1 MIDFRIEAT
10 RGDLVESVHPV
21 SVAVVRADGNLIA
34 SAGDPSLVSFW
45 RSAAKPFQ
53 ALPLLEDGAADA
65 LAITPA
71 ELALACASHSSEPRH
86 LAVAEGLLRRIGAT
100 TADLA
105 CGPHPPLAAAVAER
119 VIREGIALT
128 PLWSNCSGKH
138 AGMLA
143 LARHHGWPLAG
154 YVRPDHP
161 VQRRILGAV
170 AHWTG
175 VPSARIGT
183 ATDGCTAVTFALPLG
198 AMATAWARLGRSAE
212 PGPARL
218 RAAMAAH
225 PELVAGSG
233 RLCTEL
239 MAATRG
245 RVLAKV
251 GAAGIYCAAVPEL
264 GLGIALKVGDGD
276 SDSASVALL
285 AVLEVLLG
293 RAGLGGMYDPAA
305 VARHGA
311 RPVLNTRGA
320 AVGLVRPAGAL
331 RFSA

>member
-1 MIDFRIEAT
+1 MTDFRIEAT
-10 RGDLVESVHPV
+10 RGDLVESVHRV
-21 SVAVVRADGNLIA
+21 SVAAVRADGTLVA
-34 SAGDPSLVSFW
+34 AAGDPSLVTFW

-53 ALPLLEDGAADA
+53 AMPLLEDGAADA

-86 LAVAEGLLRRIGAT
+86 LAVADGLLRRIGAT
-100 TADLA
+100 AADLA
-105 CGPHPPLAAAVAER
+105 CGPHPPLSPAVAER

-154 YVRPDHP
+154 YTRPDHP
-161 VQRRILGAV
+161 VQRRIFAAV

-175 VPSARIGT
+175 MAPAAIGT

-198 AMATAWARLGRSAE
+198 AMATAWARLGASAE
-212 PGPARL
+212 RGPARL

-225 PELVAGSG
+225 PELVAGRG

-239 MAATRG
+239 MAATGG

-251 GAAGIYCAAVPEL
+251 GAAGVYCAAIPEL
-264 GLGIALKVGDGD
+264 GLGIALKVWDGD
-276 SDSASVALL
+276 SESASVALL
-285 AVLEVLLG
+285 AVLEGVLA
-293 RAGLGGMYDPAA
+293 RTGLERVYDPAA

-320 AVGLVRPAGAL
+320 AVGSVRAAGAP
-331 RFSA
+331 RFLA

>member
-21 SVAVVRADGNLIA
+21 SVAVVQAEGHLVA
-34 SAGDPSLVSFW
+34 SAGDPSLVTFW

-71 ELALACASHSSEPRH
+71 ELALTCASHSSEPRH

-100 TADLA
+100 AADLA
-105 CGPHPPLAAAVAER
+105 CGPHAPLSPAVAER
-119 VIREGIALT
+119 VIRDGITLT

-143 LARHHGWPLAG
+143 LARYHGWPLAG
-154 YVRPDHP
+154 YTRPDHP
-161 VQRRILGAV
+161 VQRRILDAV

-175 VPSARIGT
+175 VPPARIAT

-198 AMATAWARLGRSAE
+198 AMATAWARLGASAA

-218 RAAMAAH
+218 RGAMAAH

-239 MAATRG
+239 LAATGG

-251 GAAGIYCAAVPEL
+251 GAAGIYCAAVPER

-276 SDSASVALL
+276 SESASVALL
-285 AVLEVLLG
+285 AVLEVVLAH
-293 RAGLGGMYDPAA
+293 AGLPRVYDDAA
-305 VARHGA
+305 VARHGT
-311 RPVLNTRGA
+311 RPVLNTRGVPVGMVRA
-320 AVGLVRPAGAL
+320 AGGL